1 MYTVQGRWNQEGERW
16 TNWCEGFFPGILW
29 LLHKQTGE
37 AEWRALAEQYS
48 RPLEPRR
55 FDRDVHDL
63 GFLFFSTYLRWYRL
77 SQVQSALGNSE
88 EQHKA
93 LTKYR
98 ELHDKELQRE
108 GLEPVFS
115 PREITKQELD
125 PKERQ

>member
-1 MYTVQGRWNQEGERW
+1 LKSYPDFEEAHLGLASV
-16 TNWCEGFFPGILW
+16 
-29 LLHKQTGE
+29 LLSLRQPE
-37 AEWRALAEQYS
+37 PALSHLQKAIALKPNDEI
-48 RPLEPRR
+48 
-55 FDRDVHDL
+55 
-63 GFLFFSTYLRWYRL
+63 GWYRL

-98 ELHDKELQRE
+98 ELHDKELQRQ